1 MNDGGILSRV
11 QPGAVSSMRPFPL
24 IALFLYSVLAAAGE
38 APSNPP
44 GTHLA
49 QENDEAA
56 VANAAIAPG
65 SDQDFLAIRDAFRR
79 DDAAQI
85 ERLAPKFGGSV
96 LEPYVTYYRLRARLE
111 SADSPAILPFLARPA
126 DTPMID
132 RLRGEWL
139 KHLARNRQWDAFL
152 QEYPRLI
159 GADDELT
166 CDALQA
172 RSQTAEHD
180 VLVDARRLWLSNGAP
195 LENCVPLFDAAR
207 AAGVVTDEDVMQLVR
222 MALEKGN
229 VSLAAQLAAKLP
241 ASRPPAAS
249 ALNRAY
255 GNPAH
260 YLASARLEKASAMER
275 AVAMFALQRVAK
287 QSPEHAFARWQK
299 IAAYFPEAEQH
310 YFYGWLG
317 YEASRAQDDRSLEW
331 YKQAGNVPLTPP
343 QMAWRVRAALRKM
356 DWNEVLAGINA
367 MEPQQQ
373 REKAWRYW
381 KARALKA
388 LGRSDDAQATFTALS
403 GDYGYYGQLAIDELG
418 SPTVGVPTGH
428 QFDEGELDAMLAQP
442 GIQRALALYRMEL
455 DTEATKEWAWA
466 VRQFNDRQLL
476 AAAEIAQQ
484 NGFYERAI
492 DTAERTLLLHDFGL
506 RFPTPYRAELQD
518 HVRENNLDEAWVYGL
533 MRQESRFITHAK
545 SSVGAAGLMQI
556 MPTTARW
563 AAHRLGMKGYRT
575 AKIHELETNLR
586 LGTYYLRTVL
596 SQLDNNAMLA
606 SAAYNAGPARAQQW
620 RGDVPLEGAIYIET
634 IPFDETRDYV
644 KKVMSNTV
652 YYAQL
657 FGQPAASLKQR
668 LGIVVPRNSSSQM
681 IFADAP

>member
-1 MNDGGILSRV
+1 
-11 QPGAVSSMRPFPL
+11 MRPFPL
-24 IALFLYSVLAAAGE
+24 IVLCVYSALAAAGE
-38 APSNPP
+38 SPSNPAEAP
-44 GTHLA
+44 LA
-49 QENDEAA
+49 QKNSE
-56 VANAAIAPG
+56 VAIANPSIPPA

-79 DDAAQI
+79 EDAAQI
-85 ERLAPKFGGSV
+85 ERLAPKFEGSV
-96 LEPYVTYYRLRARLE
+96 LEPYVTYYRLHARLE
-111 SADSPAILPFLARPA
+111 STDSTAVGQFLARPA
-126 DTPMID
+126 DTPVID

-139 KHLARNRQWDAFL
+139 KLLARNQQWDAFL
-152 QEYPRLI
+152 QEYPRLVSI
-159 GADDELT
+159 DDELT

-172 RSQTAEHD
+172 RRRTAERD
-180 VLVDARRLWLSNGAP
+180 ALAEARRLWFGNIAP
-195 LENCVPLFDAAR
+195 LEDCISLFDAALT
-207 AAGVVTDEDVMQLVR
+207 AGVVSDEDAEQLIR
-222 MALEKGN
+222 MALEKGS
-229 VSLAAQLAAKLP
+229 VTLAVELATKLP
-241 ASRPPAAS
+241 SWRARAAA
-249 ALNRAY
+249 ALNKAY

-260 YLASARLEKASAMER
+260 YLAGVKLEKLEKASAGER
-275 AVAMFALQRVAK
+275 AVAMFALQRLAK
-287 QSPEHAFARWQK
+287 QSPERAFSRWEK

-317 YEASRAQDDRSLEW
+317 YEASRTQDSRALQW
-331 YKQAGNVPLTPP
+331 YKEAETAPLTPP
-343 QMAWRVRAALRKM
+343 QLAWRVRAALRTM
-356 DWNEVLAGINA
+356 DWSEVLTGINA
-367 MEPQQQ
+367 MEPLQQ

-388 LGRSDDAQATFTALS
+388 LGRADDAQAMFSALS
-403 GDYGYYGQLAIDELG
+403 GDYGYYGQLAADELG
-418 SPTVGVPTGH
+418 MQAIPVPTG
-428 QFDEGELDAMLAQP
+428 QQLDKADLEAVMAQP
-442 GIQRALALYRMEL
+442 GIQRALTLYRMEL
-455 DTEATKEWAWA
+455 DGDAAKEWAWA

-476 AAAEIAQQ
+476 AAAEIAQR

-575 AKIHELETNLR
+575 AKIHELETNLTI
-586 LGTYYLRTVL
+586 GTYYLKTVL
-596 SQLDNNAMLA
+596 SQLDNNPVLA

-620 RGDVPLEGAIYIET
+620 RGDIPLEGAIYIET

-652 YYAQL
+652 YYAEL

-668 LGIVVPRNSSSQM
+668 LGVVVPRNSIGQM